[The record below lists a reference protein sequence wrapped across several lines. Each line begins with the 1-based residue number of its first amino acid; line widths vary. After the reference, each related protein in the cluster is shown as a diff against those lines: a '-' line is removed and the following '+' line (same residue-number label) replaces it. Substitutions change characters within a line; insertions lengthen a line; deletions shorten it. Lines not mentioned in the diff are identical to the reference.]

1 MAFVLLLHFSICF
14 SFLLLPWLLP
24 CESSFLLPSD
34 RENRTGGRKGRGQGI
49 GEATGQREWEK
60 VKDINQNKHNWR
72 REAAKGMFRNG
83 REGREGKRE
92 RERARRRDREMERT
106 MKTKK
111 DEVMRKSAPCMP
123 VPLFFRPYVVLEKRK
138 GRRQR
143 TRK

>member
-24 CESSFLLPSD
+24 CESSFFLPSD
-34 RENRTGGRKGRGQGI
+34 REKRTGGRKGRGQGI

-60 VKDINQNKHNWR
+60 VKDINQNKDNWR

-92 RERARRRDREMERT
+92 RERESETERQG
-106 MKTKK
+106 
-111 DEVMRKSAPCMP
+111 DGENN
-123 VPLFFRPYVVLEKRK
+123 ENEE
-138 GRRQR
+138 G
-143 TRK
+143 